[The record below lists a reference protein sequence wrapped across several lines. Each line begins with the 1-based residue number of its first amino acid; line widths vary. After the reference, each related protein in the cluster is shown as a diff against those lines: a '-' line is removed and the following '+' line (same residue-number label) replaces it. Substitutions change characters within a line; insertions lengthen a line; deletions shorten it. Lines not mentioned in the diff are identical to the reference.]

1 MLKPG
6 QVINRRYQIVEQIAV
21 GGQSIVYLAKDQNM
35 FDRRVVVKEFR
46 LGPGTPAEYEA
57 ALRQF
62 ETSARMLA
70 QLSHPGIAQVLDY
83 FTVNNVPVLVIEYV
97 PGETLEQKLKLAPM
111 GLPEE
116 QVLNIAEQL
125 CDVLAY
131 LHSQTPPIIYRD
143 LTPGNVMVMPDGKV
157 KLIDFGIARTFK
169 VGKALDTEPLGTTGY
184 AAPEQHGKGQTGP
197 YSDVYALGVTLL
209 RAVTGYDPSQT
220 PFMLPRA
227 DKVHGDLKY
236 VSPTLTAAIARATEL
251 EVSKRFQTVA
261 EFREALRSRRRAG
274 VPSGPS
280 FWQRYRALFG
290 TLVLFLLV
298 VALLGGSIGLMVAS
312 ATGLFSFSTSTTTS
326 SPLSFGV
333 TLYPPTPPPTP

>member
-70 QLSHPGIAQVLDY
+70 QLNHPGIAQVLDY
-83 FTVNNVPVLVIEYV
+83 LTVNNVPVLVIEYV

-116 QVLNIAEQL
+116 QVLDIAEQL

-131 LHSQTPPIIYRD
+131 LHSQNPPIIYRD
-143 LTPGNVMVMPDGKV
+143 LTPGNVMIMPDGKV

-197 YSDVYALGVTLL
+197 YSDVYSLGVTLL
-209 RAVTGYDPSQT
+209 RAVTAYDPSQT

-236 VSPTLTAAIARATEL
+236 VSPTLAAAIARATEL
-251 EVSKRFQTVA
+251 EVSKRFQTID
-261 EFREALRSRRRAG
+261 EFREALRARRRSGANN
-274 VPSGPS
+274 GPS
-280 FWQRYRALFG
+280 FWQRYRALVG
-290 TLVLFLLV
+290 TLALFLLV
-298 VALLGGSIGLMVAS
+298 VVLLGGSIGLMVAS
-312 ATGLFSFSTSTTTS
+312 ATGLFGLPTPTPP
-326 SPLSFGV
+326 PLSFGV
-333 TLYPPTPPPTP
+333 TLYPPTPLPTP

>member
-1 MLKPG
+1 MLNK
-6 QVINRRYQIVEQIAV
+6 RYLIVEQLAI

-35 FDRRVVVKEFR
+35 FDRRVVLKAFR
-46 LGPGTPAEYEA
+46 LGPGTPTEYDA

-83 FTVNNVPVLVIEYV
+83 FTVNGIPVLVIEYV

-116 QVLNIAEQL
+116 QVLDIAEQL

-131 LHSQTPPIIYRD
+131 LHSQNPPIIYRD
-143 LTPGNVMVMPDGKV
+143 LTPGNVIVMPDGKV

-169 VGKALDTEPLGTTGY
+169 IGKATDTEPLGTTGY

-197 YSDVYALGVTLL
+197 YSDVYSLGVTLL

-227 DKVHGDLKY
+227 DKVHGDLKA
-236 VSPTLTAAIARATEL
+236 VSPALANAIAKATEL
-251 EVSKRFQTVA
+251 EVSKRFQTIA
-261 EFREALRSRRRAG
+261 EFREALRSGRRRRAANGG
-274 VPSGPS
+274 VR
-280 FWQRYRALFG
+280 RYMPLIG
-290 TLVLFLLV
+290 TLMLTLLV
-298 VALLGGSIGLMVAS
+298 AALLGGGVVLMVGS
-312 ATGLFSFSTSTTTS
+312 ATGVIVRPTPTLAPFFDITPPATAPSTS
-326 SPLSFGV
+326 
-333 TLYPPTPPPTP
+333 PPN